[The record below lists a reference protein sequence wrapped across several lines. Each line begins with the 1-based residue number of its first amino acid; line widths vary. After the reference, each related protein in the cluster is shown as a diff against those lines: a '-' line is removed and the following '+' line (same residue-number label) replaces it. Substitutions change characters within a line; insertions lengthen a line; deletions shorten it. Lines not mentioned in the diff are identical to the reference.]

1 MTVKDYLEQYRTL
14 EAGIKVKLEQVE
26 RLRALVTRANANCNS
41 GGFNPMPYDKVGE
54 LTAKIVDLENEVNRE
69 IGKLIGLQAEITG
82 YIAAIPSAKVRRVI
96 DLHYISGLSFGKIAE
111 REARDIRTIFR
122 WHEEGLKFLEK
133 NFKMS

>member
-54 LTAKIVDLENEVNRE
+54 LTAKIVDLENEVNRD
-69 IGKLIGLQAEITG
+69 IDRLIDLRAEIVG
-82 YIAAIPSAKVRRVI
+82 YTALIPDAEVRLVVE
-96 DLHYISGLSFGKIAE
+96 LHYINGKSFKAIAE
-111 REARDIRTIFR
+111 QEARGLRTILYR
-122 WHEEGLKFLEK
+122 HKEGLDFLEK
-133 NFKMS
+133 NIKIS